1 MERGVRPVWSRFMT
15 CSRKIP
21 FFILRL
27 DKQKVGDSD
36 RERGERK
43 TERKRERKIR
53 KERLQS
59 EKCRRE
65 TIKEKD
71 DRNMENNNKQT

>member
-36 RERGERK
+36 RERGETK
-43 TERKRERKIR
+43 TERIGKKEREREKG
-53 KERLQS
+53 KER
-59 EKCRRE
+59 
-65 TIKEKD
+65 
-71 DRNMENNNKQT
+71 